1 MSTTV
6 QLGNQTFHYNNTKA
20 DHERRT
26 LYFKHQSGAT
36 LDAGEQ
42 EILDALGVDKSTE
55 EALAPHLADFFRLLP
70 DCSTPTSLTLS
81 KRCELPYYVLWS
93 IMFANKQTV
102 EKRLETQGP
111 RAPSQLNIAAAA
123 SIIDELKPTV
133 PKNFV
138 PPGSAT
144 QKLVTSTAT
153 INKLFTL
160 MLTTPAAT
168 SNTTDDSMRRI
179 FTLMLRPVT

>member
-20 DHERRT
+20 DHERRV

-42 EILDALGVDKSTE
+42 DILDSLGVDKETE
-55 EALAPHLADFFRLLP
+55 ESLAPYLADFFHVLP

-81 KRCELPYYVLWS
+81 KKCELPYYVLWS
-93 IMFANKQTV
+93 IMFANKQTT
-102 EKRLETQGP
+102 EKRLETQG
-111 RAPSQLNIAAAA
+111 RAPSQLNIAAAT
-123 SIIDELKPTV
+123 SIIDELKPAV
-133 PKNFV
+133 PENFI

-144 QKLVTSTAT
+144 KKLVTTTAS

-160 MLTTPAAT
+160 MLTTPAI
-168 SNTTDDSMRRI
+168 SNNVEDSMRRI
-179 FTLMLRPVT
+179 FTLMLRPVA